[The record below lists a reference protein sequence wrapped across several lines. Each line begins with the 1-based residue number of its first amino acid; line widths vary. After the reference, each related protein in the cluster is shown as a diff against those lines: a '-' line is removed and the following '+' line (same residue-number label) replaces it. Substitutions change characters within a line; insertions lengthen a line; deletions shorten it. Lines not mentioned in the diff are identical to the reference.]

1 MNHKKHESSDD
12 ILKTKYPPTQEMKP
26 SEREDEEIS
35 LPPQE
40 EPNEGEQLQEE
51 WEDELTGEKSD
62 NPYLPS
68 SAWKIKCIRRKPE
81 EDSSYKSRPHLSCQH
96 RRSG

>member
-12 ILKTKYPPTQEMKP
+12 ILKPKYPPTQDMKP

-40 EPNEGEQLQEE
+40 EPNEGEQLQED
-51 WEDELTGEKSD
+51 WEDELTGENSD

-68 SAWKIKCIRRKPE
+68 QRLAE
-81 EDSSYKSRPHLSCQH
+81 FGMEDKMYPPKT
-96 RRSG
+96 

>member
-1 MNHKKHESSDD
+1 MTHKKEVSSDD
-12 ILKTKYPPTQEMKP
+12 ILKPKYPPMQDMKP

-35 LPPQE
+35 LPPQD
-40 EPNEGEQLQEE
+40 EPNEGEQMQEEEQQKTSPQGEEEE

-68 SAWKIKCIRRKPE
+68 QRLAE
-81 EDSSYKSRPHLSCQH
+81 FGMEDDMYPPRI
-96 RRSG
+96 

>member
-1 MNHKKHESSDD
+1 MNHKKEESSDD
-12 ILKTKYPPTQEMKP
+12 ILKPKHPPMAEAKP

-35 LPPQE
+35 LPPRA

-51 WEDELTGEKSD
+51 ERNTSPQGDEEEWEDELTGEKID

-68 SAWKIKCIRRKPE
+68 QRLAEFGME
-81 EDSSYKSRPHLSCQH
+81 EDMYPPKI
-96 RRSG
+96 